1 MQTTKAFRNYDL
13 GQTLLLPPDLND
25 WLPEHHL
32 ARFVGEVIAS
42 LDLQAIFAGYT
53 DGRGAA
59 AYHPRMM
66 LSVLVYGYCT
76 GTFSSRKL
84 EQACQENVAFR
95 FLSGNAV
102 PKHSALA
109 DFRKRH
115 LSAMESLFVEV
126 FELCRQAGLVSLG
139 HVSID
144 GSKFQANASKHK
156 AVSWGRIEER
166 EQHYRTLADELLA
179 RAESTDATE
188 DDRHGSDHDGGDLPD
203 DLRRA
208 QDRLA
213 RLAEAKQ
220 ALQERARQRAE
231 EEREQKQAKL
241 DRIDEQERTTGKKKP
256 GRKPQL
262 PDPEV
267 ARPKDKDQYN
277 FTDPDAR
284 GMIDGATKSFC
295 FAFHAQIAVD
305 SDCGVIVGTYLTDHA
320 NDQKELM
327 PALEAVAQCNDG
339 ELPTKVSADSGYFS
353 EEVITDARL
362 ANVDLYVPPRGDRRK
377 SDPPESAECDEQ
389 HTPPEPTPPN
399 PAQAMRNKLQT
410 QEGTHVYK
418 MRKAIAEAP
427 FGIIKSA
434 MGFRRFSHRGTDR
447 VQGEWNLVTAC
458 YNLRKLFRGDTVA
471 TTAS

>member
-1 MQTTKAFRNYDL
+1 MQTTKAFRDYEL
-13 GQTLLLPPDLND
+13 GQTLLFPPDLND
-25 WLPEHHL
+25 WLPEDHL
-32 ARFVGEVIAS
+32 ARFVGEVITS
-42 LDLQAIFAGYT
+42 LDLKAIFAGYT

-95 FLSGNAV
+95 FLSGNAL

-115 LSAMESLFVEV
+115 LQAMASLFVEV
-126 FELCRQAGLVSLG
+126 FQLCRQAGLVSLG

-156 AVSWGRIEER
+156 AISWGRLEER
-166 EQHYRTLADELLA
+166 TQHYRALADDLLA
-179 RAESTDATE
+179 RAESIDAAE
-188 DDRHGSDHDGGDLPD
+188 DDRHGSDHGGGDLPD

-213 RLAEAKQ
+213 RLAEAKRV
-220 ALQERARQRAE
+220 LQERARQRAE
-231 EEREQKQAKL
+231 TERQQKQAKL
-241 DRIDEQERTTGKKKP
+241 DRIDEQEQATGKKQP

-262 PDPEV
+262 PDPDV
-267 ARPKDKDQYN
+267 ATPKERDQYN

-284 GMIDGATKSFC
+284 IMRDGATTSFC
-295 FAFHAQIAVD
+295 YAFNAQIAVD
-305 SDCGVIVGTYLTDHA
+305 SDYGVIVGTYLTDHA
-320 NDQKELM
+320 NDKNELM
-327 PALEAVAQCNDG
+327 PALGAVAQCNDG
-339 ELPTKVSADSGYFS
+339 ELPVKVSADNGYFS
-353 EEVITDARL
+353 EEVVTNPRL
-362 ANVDLYVPPRGDRRK
+362 ANVDLYVPPNGGRRK
-377 SDPPESAECDEQ
+377 STTPALAECDQ
-389 HTPPEPTPPN
+389 QRTPPEPPPT
-399 PAQAMRNKLQT
+399 PAQAMRDKLQT
-410 QEGTHVYK
+410 AEGAHVYK

-427 FGIIKSA
+427 FGIIKNA

-447 VQGEWNLVTAC
+447 VQGEWNLVTTC
-458 YNLRKLFRGDTVA
+458 YNLRKLFKAGMVA
-471 TTAS
+471 TRTG